1 MSFDAKRLSHSY
13 ITDDTNAEN
22 LATAVVCGTHDNN
35 RPCMSCVHCGKASRR
50 IHPDIIEISRLDSK
64 LIISVDQIR
73 ALKQD
78 IYVVPNDATHKVYVI
93 KDADTMNANAQ
104 NALLQMLEE
113 PPAHAVFIL
122 CTDNPAA
129 LLPTVR
135 SRCVLLKSQS
145 SSDNA
150 DDFDEQE
157 ALGEIVG
164 DFIEALA
171 GNNVKINSVKL
182 MECMFRIDKLDR
194 FAFQIFIAKARREII
209 KSLRETAGSGQSDL
223 SKIYINAE
231 SIFTKAEEMLDLN
244 VSPGHISGFICASIL

>member
-1 MSFDAKRLSHSY
+1 MSFDADRLSHAY
-13 ITDDTNAEN
+13 ITDDAYADD
-22 LATAVVCGTHDNN
+22 LAMAVVCGTRDSS
-35 RPCMSCVHCGKASRR
+35 RPCTDCTHCGKAARR
-50 IHPDIIEISRLDSK
+50 IHPDIIEINKLDNK

-78 IYVVPNDATHKVYVI
+78 IYIVPNDALHKVYII
-93 KDADTMNANAQ
+93 KDADSMNINAQ

-135 SRCVLLKSQS
+135 SRCVSLKS
-145 SSDNA
+145 NA
-150 DDFDEQE
+150 ANDTVDDTEDTE
-157 ALGEIVG
+157 ALDETVG

-171 GNNVKINSVKL
+171 GNNVKL

-194 FAFQIFIAKARREII
+194 FAFQIFITKARGEII
-209 KSLRETAGSGQSDL
+209 KSLRETAGSGKSDL
-223 SKIYINAE
+223 SEIYINAE

-244 VSPGHISGFICASIL
+244 VSPGHISGFLCASLI